1 MARIDVSATST
12 IQGVHLAIFPFVSA
26 LRVRP
31 TWSTRYSSAIFIP
44 QQDPLFDDQGF
55 FCLFPKYNIIS
66 ILLWLQCY
74 TAAGRPLPLTRRRRE
89 LTVRLSKSSYDVN
102 PLHPLR

>member
-12 IQGVHLAIFPFVSA
+12 IQGVHLAIFSFVSA

-55 FCLFPKYNIIS
+55 FFASFPNITLFPYCYGYS
-66 ILLWLQCY
+66 VTRPPDGLSHLLVVD
-74 TAAGRPLPLTRRRRE
+74 E
-89 LTVRLSKSSYDVN
+89 S
-102 PLHPLR
+102 